1 MCCKSNCETHFSH
14 KTLLDTVATEWQPGS
29 LVTISSSAPGSLRWC
44 LSYVW
49 VLEKTDSSF
58 ISQKTQ
64 LHLGVCLTTGYWPL
78 TLQATSSTP
87 GGRFNHPATGELNFP
102 RARRQGKYR
111 NRNRA
116 TKEPHS
122 QTVSQYLSLQN
133 TVHSAR
139 RLWMYGNRETDR
151 GLAGV
156 MGKPGQTG

>member
-1 MCCKSNCETHFSH
+1 M
-14 KTLLDTVATEWQPGS
+14 
-29 LVTISSSAPGSLRWC
+29 
-44 LSYVW
+44 
-49 VLEKTDSSF
+49 TDSSF

-87 GGRFNHPATGELNFP
+87 GGRFNHPAAGELNFP

-116 TKEPHS
+116 TKESHP

-133 TVHSAR
+133 TVHSAP
-139 RLWMYGNRETDR
+139 RLWEQRNRSRVGRSYGEARPDWLIVPNINSGWVYEADFHMSYIRQE
-151 GLAGV
+151 
-156 MGKPGQTG
+156 